1 MSNLANW
8 NPGVVK
14 TILFLVAFVIMFFL
28 LSKHSWF
35 AILCSFQVY
44 SKEIH
49 IYICCV
55 HLLSHVWL
63 FCDLMDCSPPGSSVH
78 GIFQARILEWVAIPF
93 SRGSSQRRDQTLISY
108 IGRQILYHWATGE
121 AHIYIGT
128 KVYVCACML
137 SRFSHVL
144 FATLWSIACQALLS
158 MGFSRQEYWS
168 GLPCPPP
175 RDLRDPGI
183 KLLSLMSLALAGRS
197 FTTRAIWEAPYI
209 YIYVTYICNFLLQI
223 LFHYRLLQDTECSSL
238 S

>member
-1 MSNLANW
+1 MES
-8 NPGVVK
+8 
-14 TILFLVAFVIMFFL
+14 
-28 LSKHSWF
+28 
-35 AILCSFQVY
+35 
-44 SKEIH
+44 
-49 IYICCV
+49 
-55 HLLSHVWL
+55 
-63 FCDLMDCSPPGSSVH
+63 SPSGSSVH